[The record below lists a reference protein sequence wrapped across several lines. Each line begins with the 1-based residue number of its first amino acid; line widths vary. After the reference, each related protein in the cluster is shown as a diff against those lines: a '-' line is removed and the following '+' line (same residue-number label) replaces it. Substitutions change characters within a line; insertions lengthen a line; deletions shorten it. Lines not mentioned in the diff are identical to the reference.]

1 MPAELPRLLGEAV
14 ISIGFSGAGL
24 RMVNPNPRRV
34 LNHIMMEHNSM
45 RPIRLFENESPR
57 SVCVCVCVQTFVASD
72 GRANHERC
80 LSRPTLSTLASPST
94 GS

>member
-57 SVCVCVCVQTFVASD
+57 SVCVCVFKHLLHRMAEQIMRGA
-72 GRANHERC
+72 C
-80 LSRPTLSTLASPST
+80 LARPYRH
-94 GS
+94 